1 MRIGFIV
8 LTILSAALSIFLFSL
23 QILFWYNI
31 CSINCDFCSRY
42 HFSRSKA
49 VDYSTAISQEI
60 NDLENQL
67 TQLEKEYNLDFDLE
81 YQQQVREQWRH
92 AKK

>member
-1 MRIGFIV
+1 M
-8 LTILSAALSIFLFSL
+8 IFVVGIIFSK
-23 QILFWYNI
+23 
-31 CSINCDFCSRY
+31 
-42 HFSRSKA
+42 SKA

-81 YQQQVREQWRH
+81 HQQRVREQWRH
-92 AKK
+92 AKKNKKYLKKNINISINH

>member
-1 MRIGFIV
+1 M
-8 LTILSAALSIFLFSL
+8 IFVVG
-23 QILFWYNI
+23 II
-31 CSINCDFCSRY
+31 
-42 HFSRSKA
+42 FSRSKA

-81 YQQQVREQWRH
+81 HQQQVREQWRH
-92 AKK
+92 AKKNKKYLKKTSIYQSIINDCK

>member
-1 MRIGFIV
+1 M
-8 LTILSAALSIFLFSL
+8 IFVVG
-23 QILFWYNI
+23 II
-31 CSINCDFCSRY
+31 
-42 HFSRSKA
+42 FSRSKA

-81 YQQQVREQWRH
+81 YQQQVREQ
-92 AKK
+92 